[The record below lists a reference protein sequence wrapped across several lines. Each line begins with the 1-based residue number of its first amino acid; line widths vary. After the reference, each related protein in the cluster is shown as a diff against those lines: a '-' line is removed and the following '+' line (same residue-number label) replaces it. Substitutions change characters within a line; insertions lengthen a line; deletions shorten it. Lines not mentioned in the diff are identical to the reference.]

1 MSKGY
6 SPRKAKGKVD
16 MAYGIAE
23 DPALSPATHLD
34 EVEFPIWRDMLVK
47 VAADNGAPADVIN
60 LFKSLPRGQY
70 QSKEEVLRDFA
81 EAARRFAMGNLPD
94 EDGATRDRRNIG
106 RDAVENAPPGKVR
119 HP

>member
-1 MSKGY
+1 
-6 SPRKAKGKVD
+6 
-16 MAYGIAE
+16 MAHGIAE
-23 DPALSPATHLD
+23 DPGRSPAAQLD

-47 VAADNGAPADVIN
+47 VAADNGASVDVIN
-60 LFKSLPRGQY
+60 LFKSLPRSQY

-94 EDGATRDRRNIG
+94 ESDGRDRRNIG